1 MTGPSRGG
9 RPKRRVPSE
18 RSDVNRAQLLVF
30 VEGLC
35 TEVQYINFWYRM
47 NRAPVLVEIDE
58 RHGTPMTLVNAALDA
73 ERAEQREERRNRG
86 KAHDEYWCV
95 FDRDEHPQFD
105 EAIKLAREN
114 GIGIAM
120 SNPCLEL
127 WFVWHFADHTAHVG
141 RGVGLRSISAVARA
155 SRARPW
161 RSSPKAGGMTPQ
173 RSARWTWTR
182 DTRVTARHPA
192 AIRAAPC
199 TSSLIEFAA
208 RMTHSGGSAR

>member
-47 NRAPVLVEIDE
+47 NRAQVLVEIDE

-73 ERAEQREERRNRG
+73 KRAEQREERRNRG

-127 WFVWHFADHTAHVG
+127 WFVWHFADHTAHVE
-141 RGVGLRSISAVARA
+141 RGVVQRRAAEYLGCGKSLTGAALAKLAESGRYDAAKKRALDMDARHEGDG
-155 SRARPW
+155 
-161 RSSPKAGGMTPQ
+161 SSPGSNPS
-173 RSARWTWTR
+173 SAMHVLIDR
-182 DTRVTARHPA
+182 
-192 AIRAAPC
+192 IRRADGA
-199 TSSLIEFAA
+199 
-208 RMTHSGGSAR
+208 

>member
-1 MTGPSRGG
+1 VTGASRGG

-30 VEGLC
+30 VEGLR

-47 NRAPVLVEIDE
+47 NRAQVLVDIDE
-58 RHGTPMTLVNAALDA
+58 RHGTPMTLVKAALDA
-73 ERAEQREERRNRG
+73 KWTEQREERKNRG
-86 KAHDEYWCV
+86 KAHDEYWRV

-127 WFVWHFADHTAHVG
+127 WFVWHFADHTAHVERDVMQRCAAAHLGCGKSLTDAALEKLAESG
-141 RGVGLRSISAVARA
+141 RYDAAKKRALGMDARHEGDG
-155 SRARPW
+155 
-161 RSSPKAGGMTPQ
+161 SSPGSNPS
-173 RSARWTWTR
+173 SAIHVLIDR
-182 DTRVTARHPA
+182 
-192 AIRAAPC
+192 IRRTDGA
-199 TSSLIEFAA
+199 
-208 RMTHSGGSAR
+208 

>member
-1 MTGPSRGG
+1 VTGPSRGG

-30 VEGLC
+30 VEGLR
-35 TEVQYINFWYRM
+35 TEVQYIYSWYRT
-47 NRAPVLVEIDE
+47 NRAQVLVEIDE

-73 ERAEQREERRNRG
+73 KRTEQREERRNRG

-127 WFVWHFADHTAHVG
+127 WFVWHFADYAAHVERDVVQRRAAEYLGCGKSLTAAALEKLTESG
-141 RGVGLRSISAVARA
+141 RYDAAKRRA
-155 SRARPW
+155 LGMDAKHEGDG
-161 RSSPKAGGMTPQ
+161 SSPGTNPSSTMHVLID
-173 RSARWTWTR
+173 R
-182 DTRVTARHPA
+182 
-192 AIRAAPC
+192 IRRIDGA
-199 TSSLIEFAA
+199 
-208 RMTHSGGSAR
+208 